1 MSKRKRK
8 IVTIV
13 ACVLAGI
20 MILTILISALATVA
34 SAVEPS
40 EEAIKELKQKAAVL
54 SQKKSELQSEIDEY
68 LSEKTSILDQIEL
81 LDKRYLNTQETID
94 NLEEQIDLYN
104 DLVAVKEEE
113 IRVASANEQEQFE
126 RYKARIRAMEEN
138 GTTSY
143 LSILFGANDFSDM
156 LGRIDIISEV
166 MDADKR
172 MADDLTAAR
181 NALEEA
187 KAGYEEVITGLED
200 TKNELE
206 ALKVELDA
214 EKEESIKLVEALEGN
229 IDELNKMYDEEDAA
243 EEAIWDEINE
253 MQAELDRRA
262 EEARKKAEEEARRKQ
277 ELENS
282 AAYIVST
289 GSFIWPSAV
298 SRKVTSPYG
307 MRYHPTLYVWR
318 MHSGIDIG
326 GADYGTDILAADGGV
341 VSVATYGSG
350 YGNYV
355 MINHGNG
362 IMTLYAHMSK
372 YYVSVGDV
380 VKQGDVI
387 GAVGSTGVSTGPHIH
402 FEIRI
407 NGSTV
412 DPLQYFSNYIKG
424 WTD

>member
-1 MSKRKRK
+1 MSKRRKR
-8 IVTIV
+8 IVSIV

-20 MILTILISALATVA
+20 IIITFIVSALAPRAAAT
-34 SAVEPS
+34 EPS
-40 EEAIKELKQKAAVL
+40 EEAIKDLKAKAAVL
-54 SQKKSELQSEIDEY
+54 SQKKSELQSEIDSY
-68 LSEKTSILDQIEL
+68 LSEKSSILDQIEL
-81 LDKRYLNTQETID
+81 LDKRYINTQDTID
-94 NLEEQIDLYN
+94 NLEEQIELYN
-104 DLVAVKEEE
+104 ELVAQKEDELK
-113 IRVASANEQEQFE
+113 IATANEQEQFE

-138 GTTSY
+138 GAVSY

-172 MADDLTAAR
+172 MADDLTAAK
-181 NALEEA
+181 NALAEA
-187 KAGYEEVITGLED
+187 KAAYEETRDGLEQ
-200 TKNELE
+200 TKAELE
-206 ALKVELDA
+206 DLKVQLEA
-214 EKEESIKLVEALEGN
+214 ERLESVKLVEALEGN

-262 EEARKKAEEEARRKQ
+262 EEARKKAEEEARKKQ

-424 WTD
+424 WSD

>member
-94 NLEEQIDLYN
+94 ILEEQIDLYN

-138 GTTSY
+138 GTISY

-262 EEARKKAEEEARRKQ
+262 EEARRKAEEEARRKQ

>member
-138 GTTSY
+138 GTISY